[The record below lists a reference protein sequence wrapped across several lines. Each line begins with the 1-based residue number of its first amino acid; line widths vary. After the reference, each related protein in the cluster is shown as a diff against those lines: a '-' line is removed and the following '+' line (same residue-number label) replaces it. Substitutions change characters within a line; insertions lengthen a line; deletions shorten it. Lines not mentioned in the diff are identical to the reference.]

1 MGQLKFIPPTKILS
15 LREARFLKAEA
26 DCYVRAKSPNHLSGA
41 VELAPPTT
49 TKRLGGKAETKNHSR
64 GTEQLTVARIPRS
77 FPSRA
82 QSDAASANEQLA
94 DETPP
99 TRSLITLTAGT
110 RMLIA
115 GLILALLLPN
125 LTLGSIFWLGVINTP
140 SSRPVMLPPDKS
152 SVPAARSAIPPAV
165 LSAPGTLDA
174 TAGEDVPFPIA
185 LDGTD
190 GVPARSIIAI
200 IGLPKG
206 SMLSSGRPYGETEW
220 NLKTDEIGDLRLVL
234 PHTASGE
241 SKLTI
246 KLITPDSTV
255 IADTETVLNVA
266 ANPEAY
272 SEPAAET
279 GSGDAA
285 LAAGAKQ
292 EPNLNSI
299 GIEGAKPMLTEARAQ
314 APRATSAEL
323 ANVEAAKGTPGN
335 PVQSRRSSPALD
347 DVHANW
353 IEPVAF
359 VNLREGPSPSAP
371 VVTVVAK
378 GTKLRVIGRKDR
390 WVQVTNPASSEKGW
404 IYTGHVATVTKARPR
419 GAVSRAE

>member
-1 MGQLKFIPPTKILS
+1 MGQLKVVPPTKILS
-15 LREARFLKAEA
+15 LTEARFLKAEA

-41 VELAPPTT
+41 AELAPPTT
-49 TKRLGGKAETKNHSR
+49 TERLGGKPETKNHSR
-64 GTEQLTVARIPRS
+64 SAELLTVARIPRS
-77 FPSRA
+77 SSSA
-82 QSDAASANEQLA
+82 SQSDSAANQQLA
-94 DETPP
+94 DQTPP
-99 TRSLITLTAGT
+99 TPSLINLTAGT
-110 RMLIA
+110 TRTLIA
-115 GLILALLLPN
+115 VLILALLLPN
-125 LTLGSIFWLGVINTP
+125 LTLGSIFWLGVFNTP
-140 SSRPVMLPPDKS
+140 WSRPVMLPPDKS
-152 SVPAARSAIPPAV
+152 SVPAVKSAIPPPV
-165 LSAPGTLDA
+165 LSAPAKLEA
-174 TAGEDVPFPIA
+174 TAGEDVTFPIA

-200 IGLPKG
+200 SGLPQG

-234 PHTASGE
+234 PPTASGE

-266 ANPEAY
+266 ANPEGY
-272 SEPAAET
+272 SERAAET

-285 LAAGAKQ
+285 MVFGANQ
-292 EPNLNSI
+292 EPVP
-299 GIEGAKPMLTEARAQ
+299 AVKPDLTEARAQ
-314 APRATSAEL
+314 APGATSAEL
-323 ANVEAAKGTPGN
+323 ADVEAAKGTPAD
-335 PVQSRRSSPALD
+335 PVQSRRSSPAVD

-390 WVQVTNPASSEKGW
+390 WVQVTNPTSSEKGW

>member
-1 MGQLKFIPPTKILS
+1 
-15 LREARFLKAEA
+15 
-26 DCYVRAKSPNHLSGA
+26 
-41 VELAPPTT
+41 
-49 TKRLGGKAETKNHSR
+49 
-64 GTEQLTVARIPRS
+64 
-77 FPSRA
+77 
-82 QSDAASANEQLA
+82 
-94 DETPP
+94 
-99 TRSLITLTAGT
+99 
-110 RMLIA
+110 
-115 GLILALLLPN
+115 
-125 LTLGSIFWLGVINTP
+125 
-140 SSRPVMLPPDKS
+140 
-152 SVPAARSAIPPAV
+152 
-165 LSAPGTLDA
+165 
-174 TAGEDVPFPIA
+174 
-185 LDGTD
+185 
-190 GVPARSIIAI
+190 VPARSIIAI

-266 ANPEAY
+266 ANPEGY

-314 APRATSAEL
+314 APGATSAEL
-323 ANVEAAKGTPGN
+323 ANVEAAKGTPGD
-335 PVQSRRSSPALD
+335 PIQLRRSSPALD